1 MGLPCSQREES
12 LSETVVDSVQ
22 VTGGKG
28 QAWDCL
34 NGASPTLH
42 EQKKS
47 LPTENNDALIAL
59 PLRPVD
65 G

>member
-1 MGLPCSQREES
+1 M
-12 LSETVVDSVQ
+12 DSVQ
-22 VTGGKG
+22 VTGGKD

-34 NGASPTLH
+34 DGASATLH
-42 EQKKS
+42 GQKKS